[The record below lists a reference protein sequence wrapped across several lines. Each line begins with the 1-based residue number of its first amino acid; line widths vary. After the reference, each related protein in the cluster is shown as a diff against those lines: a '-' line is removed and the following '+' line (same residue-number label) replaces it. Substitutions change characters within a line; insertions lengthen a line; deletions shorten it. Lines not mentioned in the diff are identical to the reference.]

1 MLRVRAFEAGHLTVG
16 GDELLAAAGS
26 KWIEVVSPDENIL
39 APLAERYALHRLAI
53 EDCLH
58 LDQRPKLE
66 EYPGHQFLVVQGFCH
81 QQEDLV
87 DLTMHELHMFLGP
100 DWLITVHD
108 QTHPGLDGV
117 AKRVEADPAG
127 TLGRGVD
134 FVCYLLT
141 EAVVDRNFPVL
152 DAFSDLI
159 EGLEDQVFDRPRS
172 ALMQEAMRLKNELVR
187 ARRVLSPQRDVVGLL
202 ARRGIP
208 QVQDRTA
215 LFFRDAYDH
224 LARLNEQIDSAR
236 DLLGNAV
243 DAYLSVIA
251 NRTADVSKQLT
262 VFATIFLPLSFIVG
276 FFGQNFTQVQSQP
289 LFFVMMGSIVALP
302 ISMLWWMKHKG
313 WW

>member
-16 GDELLAAAGS
+16 GPELLERAGL
-26 KWIEVVSPDENIL
+26 KWVEVVSPDENIL
-39 APLAERYALHRLAI
+39 APLAERYGLHKLAL

-66 EYPGHQFLVVQGFCH
+66 EYPGHQFLVVQGFCG
-81 QQEDLV
+81 QQADLG
-87 DLTMHELHMFLGP
+87 DLTMHELHVFLGP
-100 DWLITVHD
+100 DWVITVHD
-108 QTHPGLDGV
+108 QTHDRLDAV
-117 AKRVEADPAG
+117 AQRVEADPAN

-141 EAVVDRNFPVL
+141 EALVDRNFPVL
-152 DAFSDLI
+152 DTFTELI
-159 EGLEDQVFDRPRS
+159 EAVEDEVFEGPSS
-172 ALMQEAMRLKNELVR
+172 ALMKEAMRLKNELVR
-187 ARRVLSPQRDVVGLL
+187 VRRVLSPQRDVVALL
-202 ARRGIP
+202 ARRGVP
-208 QVQDRTA
+208 HVQERTA

-251 NRTADVSKQLT
+251 NRTAEVSKQLT
-262 VFATIFLPLSFIVG
+262 IFATIFMPLGFIVG
-276 FFGQNFTQVQSQP
+276 FFGQNFPVLGAAP
-289 LFFVMMGSIVALP
+289 FFWVMAGCIVAVP
-302 ISMLWWMKHKG
+302 VSMLWWMHRKG

>member
-16 GDELLAAAGS
+16 GDELLSAAGF
-26 KWIEVVSPDENIL
+26 KWVEVVSPDEKIL
-39 APLAERYALHRLAI
+39 APLAERFSLHKLAI

-66 EYPGHQFLVVQGFCH
+66 EYPGHQFLVVQGFC
-81 QQEDLV
+81 QQKADLS
-87 DLTMHELHMFLGP
+87 DLTMHELHVFLGP

-108 QTHPGLDGV
+108 QTHDGLDAV

-152 DAFSDLI
+152 EAFNDLI
-159 EGLEDQVFDRPRS
+159 EAVEDAVFEQPSS
-172 ALMQEAMRLKNELVR
+172 ALMKEAMRLKNELVHV
-187 ARRVLSPQRDVVGLL
+187 RRVLSPQRDVVGLL

-208 QVQDRTA
+208 QVQERTA

-262 VFATIFLPLSFIVG
+262 IFATIFLPLSFIVG
-276 FFGQNFTQVQSQP
+276 FFGQNFTEVQTRP
-289 LFFVMMGSIVALP
+289 FFFVMVASMVVVP
-302 ISMLWWMKHKG
+302 VSMLWWMKHKG